1 MVKSK
6 FLCFFRIN
14 KNISKVGLV
23 IYDSAVSVGATP
35 EYMAGHYMVQSA
47 SSFLPVMALAPQ
59 EGEKVLDMCA
69 APGGKTTYIGMLIF
83 YHLLNTTLFSAQLM
97 KGTGMV
103 FANDKNKLRT
113 RALVANVHRLGCSNV
128 IISNYDGRSFPT
140 IMGGFDRVLLDAPC
154 AGTGVI
160 SKDPS
165 AKVSKEDKA
174 VRRIVHLQKGKIL

>member
-6 FLCFFRIN
+6 FYYHFLKS

-69 APGGKTTYIGMLIF
+69 APGGKTTYIGM
-83 YHLLNTTLFSAQLM
+83 
-97 KGTGMV
+97 
-103 FANDKNKLRT
+103 
-113 RALVANVHRLGCSNV
+113 
-128 IISNYDGRSFPT
+128 
-140 IMGGFDRVLLDAPC
+140 
-154 AGTGVI
+154 
-160 SKDPS
+160 
-165 AKVSKEDKA
+165 
-174 VRRIVHLQKGKIL
+174 